1 MNPMNLPKMVYSYG
15 DGWLDLVRIHP
26 TVARLFTM
34 YVMPMSL
41 IPPAMFV
48 YANLVAPGQVFPAQV
63 PALTTTEVMLVA
75 AAFYLAELVMVL
87 LMGSLIQQIADVVDL
102 QPGYPE
108 AFMLAAVAPTPL
120 WLSALALFIPNVWV
134 NGLVLALA
142 WIASAALIYHG
153 VEPIF
158 RLEGH
163 SKSRLMASV
172 ILMAGVLA
180 WCALLAVLALGMSM
194 VIGLR

>member
-26 TVARLFTM
+26 TVAKLFTT

-41 IPPAMFV
+41 IPPAMYV
-48 YANLVAPGQVFPAQV
+48 YASVVAPGSVFPAQA
-63 PALTTTEVMLVA
+63 PAFTVGELMLVA
-75 AAFYLAELVMVL
+75 AGLYLAELVMVL
-87 LMGSLIQQIADVVDL
+87 LMGSLIQQIGDVVGIN
-102 QPGYPE
+102 PAYPE
-108 AFMLAAVAPTPL
+108 SFMLAAVAPTPL
-120 WLSALALFIPNVWV
+120 WLASLALFVPSAAF
-134 NGLVLALA
+134 NGVVLALA
-142 WIASAALIYHG
+142 WVASAALIYHG

-163 SKSRLMASV
+163 GKSRLMASG
-172 ILMAGVLA
+172 ILAAGVLA
-180 WCALLAVLALGMSM
+180 WCALLAVMALGMSM

>member
-26 TVARLFTM
+26 TVAKLFTT

-48 YANLVAPGQVFPAQV
+48 YANLVAPGGVFPAQV
-63 PALTTTEVMLVA
+63 PAFTGGEIMAVA
-75 AAFYLAELVMVL
+75 VAFYLAELGMVL
-87 LMGSLIQQIADVVDL
+87 LMGSLIQQIGDVVDIK
-102 QPGYPE
+102 PGYPE
-108 AFMLAAVAPTPL
+108 SFMLAAVAPTPL
-120 WLSALALFIPNVWV
+120 WLSALALFVPSMTF
-134 NGLVLALA
+134 NGVVLAIA
-142 WIASAALIYHG
+142 WVASAALIYHG
-153 VEPIF
+153 VDPIF

-180 WCALLAVLALGMSM
+180 WFALLAVLALGMSM

>member
-1 MNPMNLPKMVYSYG
+1 MNPMNLPKMFYSYG

-26 TVARLFTM
+26 TVAKLFTT

-41 IPPAMFV
+41 IPPAMFI
-48 YANLVAPGQVFPAQV
+48 YANLVAPGGVFPAQV
-63 PALTTTEVMLVA
+63 PAFTGGEILAVA
-75 AAFYLAELVMVL
+75 VAFYLAELGMVL
-87 LMGSLIQQIADVVDL
+87 LMGSLIQQIGDVVDIK
-102 QPGYPE
+102 PGYPE
-108 AFMLAAVAPTPL
+108 SFMLAAVAPTPL
-120 WLSALALFIPNVWV
+120 WLCALALFVPSMAFNGVVLGIAWV
-134 NGLVLALA
+134 
-142 WIASAALIYHG
+142 ASAALIYHG
-153 VEPIF
+153 VDPIF

-180 WCALLAVLALGMSM
+180 WFALLAVLALGMSM